1 MKNIIVSA
9 PIESF
14 NLLVIIGIILIIIL
28 IIFIIGIA
36 GIVAKSD
43 VKNRKQ
49 QTKFDEMYALLSEE
63 IRELNRQ
70 NHQNNLIHKQHTEAY
85 LTHTV
90 AMLRLVDKYELVNTA
105 DYKTWEKDLI
115 NTYHIIQKELQRFAL
130 MLYAENKEGMQ
141 FNPTVQGY
149 INKYNQTHNI
159 NLQVDIFK
167 SNTVITYNTLF
178 VIIKI
183 INLVGTETDSPI
195 YIDAEQVILLGV
207 NAATLPRLKALAY
220 AFNLE
225 LTQEG
230 EQITIQLQNAIIA
243 A

>member
-1 MKNIIVSA
+1 MEFTPVNQFLFLA
-9 PIESF
+9 AAASF
-14 NLLVIIGIILIIIL
+14 MLILLSSCIIIL
-28 IIFIIGIA
+28 F
-36 GIVAKSD
+36 VSAK
-43 VKNRKQ
+43 KMQYKQ
-49 QTKFDEMYALLSEE
+49 YIKFEEMYALLSEE

-141 FNPTVQGY
+141 FNPTIQGY

>member
-1 MKNIIVSA
+1 MQNTIAFTSVNQFLLLA
-9 PIESF
+9 AAASF
-14 NLLVIIGIILIIIL
+14 MLILLSSFIIIL
-28 IIFIIGIA
+28 FVIA
-36 GIVAKSD
+36 K
-43 VKNRKQ
+43 KMQYKQ
-49 QTKFDEMYALLSEE
+49 YIKFEEMYALLSEE

-141 FNPTVQGY
+141 FNPTIQGY